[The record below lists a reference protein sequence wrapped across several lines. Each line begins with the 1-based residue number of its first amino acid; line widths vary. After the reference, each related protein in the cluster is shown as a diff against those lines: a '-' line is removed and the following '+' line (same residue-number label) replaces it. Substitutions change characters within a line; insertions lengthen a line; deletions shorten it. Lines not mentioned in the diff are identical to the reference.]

1 MLTASGKSLKDVV
14 AKGCNQMSKLVEIVK
29 RWLMR
34 RIAFH
39 TDVRK
44 MYNSVKLNESD
55 WVYQLCL
62 WEENLDPHKEP
73 VDKAIK
79 TAIYGVKSS
88 GNQPEHGLRQTAQL
102 QKEEYSRVHEI
113 VKCDVYIDDC
123 MSGEDSVDDAHQS
136 ADQLEIVIARGG
148 YILKGFTFSGKTPLS
163 DLSSDGESINVAG
176 MRWYPE
182 SDLIQLD
189 ASEINFAKK
198 NRGKLSSH
206 TMEVPA
212 KLTKRLCAGLV
223 AKCFDI
229 TGIITPI
236 TAGLK
241 IDLHEFPKR
250 GVQWDDVIPDDLR
263 GVWKSNFL
271 MMQEISTMRFKRTI
285 IPEDAAS
292 LQIDTIDTGDAS
304 KSIACVAIYARLKR
318 QNGEF
323 SCQLV
328 FARSK
333 LIEEGTTQP
342 RAELIVAMLDAHT
355 GEVVRRAFGKF
366 HKKQ

>member
-1 MLTASGKSLKDVV
+1 M
-14 AKGCNQMSKLVEIVK
+14 KG
-29 RWLMR
+29 
-34 RIAFH
+34 
-39 TDVRK
+39 
-44 MYNSVKLNESD
+44 
-55 WVYQLCL
+55 
-62 WEENLDPHKEP
+62 
-73 VDKAIK
+73 
-79 TAIYGVKSS
+79 
-88 GNQPEHGLRQTAQL
+88 
-102 QKEEYSRVHEI
+102 
-113 VKCDVYIDDC
+113 DVYIDDC

-136 ADQLEIVIARGG
+136 ADQLAIVLARGG
-148 YILKGFTFSGKTPLS
+148 YILKGFTFSGKPPLS
-163 DLSSDGESINVAG
+163 GLSSDGESINVAG

-212 KLTKRLCAGLV
+212 KLTKRLCVGLV

-229 TGIITPI
+229 TDIIAPI

-250 GVQWDDVIPDDLR
+250 GLQWNDVIPDDMR

-328 FARSK
+328 FARLK

-342 RAELIVAMLDAHT
+342 RAELIAAMLNAHT

-366 HKKQ
+366 HKKTVKVGDSQIVLHWIYNHHKALKQWVRTRVIEICRFTERSQWYYIESKRLIADLGTRKGAKLSDVDANSAWINGYEWMRKYESTFPLLSISDLKLSA